1 MEKELLNTIDFASTK
16 GDRFLFVGLLL
27 IGIIAASI
35 IFKYLTSRLDRVE
48 KKMDQVQTD
57 FNSHLRTANKEVLD
71 VQTWQPPVGTIAKL
85 ASEVDFALIPQKP
98 EEEQE

>member
-1 MEKELLNTIDFASTK
+1 MDEKIIETIDFASTK

-48 KKMDQVQTD
+48 KKMDQVQAD
-57 FNSHLRTANKEVLD
+57 FNCHLRTANKEMMDVLS
-71 VQTWQPPVGTIAKL
+71 VSNQAIGKNM
-85 ASEVDFALIPQKP
+85 LILDRIERKI
-98 EEEQE
+98 ETL

>member
-35 IFKYLTSRLDRVE
+35 VFKYLTSRLDRVE
-48 KKMDQVQTD
+48 KKMDQVQSD
-57 FNSHLRTANKEVLD
+57 FNSHLRIANKEMMEVLSMSN
-71 VQTWQPPVGTIAKL
+71 QAIGKNM
-85 ASEVDFALIPQKP
+85 LILDRIERKI
-98 EEEQE
+98 ENL

>member
-35 IFKYLTSRLDRVE
+35 VFKYLTSRLDRVE
-48 KKMDQVQTD
+48 KKMDQVQSD
-57 FNSHLRTANKEVLD
+57 FNAHLRTANKEMMDVLS
-71 VQTWQPPVGTIAKL
+71 VSNQAIGKNM
-85 ASEVDFALIPQKP
+85 LILDRIERKI
-98 EEEQE
+98 ETL

>member
-16 GDRFLFVGLLL
+16 SDRFLFVGLLL

-48 KKMDQVQTD
+48 KKMDQVQSD
-57 FNSHLRTANKEVLD
+57 FNAHLRTANKEMMDVLSISN
-71 VQTWQPPVGTIAKL
+71 QAIGKNM
-85 ASEVDFALIPQKP
+85 LILDRIERKI
-98 EEEQE
+98 ENL